1 MSRYRTN
8 LRRVC
13 LFAGIGL
20 VLGVLAVP
28 ENAEA
33 QGRPDTRN
41 MTCTQAKA
49 LVVKRGEVVMTTGA
63 HTFDRFIADAR
74 YCVSRTM
81 LTATAFA
88 PTKDN
93 KQCPVGKRCRQQ
105 RNFRD

>member
-1 MSRYRTN
+1 MYMCRISRKRM
-8 LRRVC
+8 C
-13 LFAGIGL
+13 LFAGLGL
-20 VLGVLAVP
+20 FVTQAAVLKSA
-28 ENAEA
+28 AA
-33 QGRPDTRN
+33 QGRPDTRG
-41 MTCTQAKA
+41 MTCAQAQA